1 MTTYNATLLQQIWEQ
16 ARATQDR
23 DPDEW
28 RKDQCGAWI
37 HRSHYDDP
45 NSDFG
50 WKILNV
56 VPGSDDSPGNLQA
69 FHRENDFDL
78 ANGRPQCS
86 VTADRKDIA
95 AGQEVDEPRNTS
107 A

>member
-1 MTTYNATLLQQIWEQ
+1 MTTRDETLVQTVWEQ
-16 ARATQDR
+16 ARATQDH
-23 DPDEW
+23 DPGEW

-37 HRSHYDDP
+37 HRDQHDSPD
-45 NSDFG
+45 SDYG

-56 VPGSDDSPGNLQA
+56 VPGSDDVPANLQA
-69 FHRENDFDL
+69 FHRDNDFDP

-95 AGQEVDEPRNTS
+95 AGQQVGQPRNTR